1 MCYTLLIVIV
11 RRGVLF
17 LKKIVVVSILAIGSL
32 LLLSGCGNG
41 SDNAAASDET
51 TDSSLVDDTS
61 NDNLYGATI
70 NTISDVRM
78 NVTIT
83 SVPSSS
89 NSLFTEDYELIVP
102 IDNAVIVNG
111 DGDEVDQSELEK
123 GSSIKL
129 KIKDPAITTRS
140 LPPVLAG
147 NSLDQII
154 VD

>member
-1 MCYTLLIVIV
+1 MFF
-11 RRGVLF
+11 F
-17 LKKIVVVSILAIGSL
+17 LKKLVVVSILVIGSL
-32 LLLSGCGNG
+32 LLLSGCGKG
-41 SDNAAASDET
+41 SDNAPTSDET

-111 DGDEVDQSELEK
+111 DGDEVDQSELKK